1 LRGGAM
7 KIGEKMKDLFH
18 PLKKKEDEAVLRLD
32 VEKLTEIIHKG
43 RVKNLRSREIAH
55 AIIEYLKT
63 A

>member
-7 KIGEKMKDLFH
+7 KVGDKMKDLFISM
-18 PLKKKEDEAVLRLD
+18 KKKEVEPILRLD
-32 VEKLTEIIHKG
+32 VEEMTEIIHKG

-55 AIIEYLKT
+55 AIIEYLKR